1 MLRAVAM
8 KVFVNQR
15 VYQKDEN
22 RDGKI
27 WSDDGHA
34 IRRGVL
40 CFAFNINAAQS
51 VLINLG
57 EKSSVQPA
65 RIKFVNL
72 NNGIQKGSTHKW
84 TLTCQKELMSPPN
97 FS

>member
-1 MLRAVAM
+1 MRIVM
-8 KVFVNQR
+8 
-15 VYQKDEN
+15 
-22 RDGKI
+22 GKI

-72 NNGIQKGSTHKW
+72 NNGIQKGSTLKW
-84 TLTCQKELMSPPN
+84 TLTCQKELISPPN

>member
-1 MLRAVAM
+1 MRIVM
-8 KVFVNQR
+8 
-15 VYQKDEN
+15 
-22 RDGKI
+22 GKI

-57 EKSSVQPA
+57 EKSSVQPV

>member
-1 MLRAVAM
+1 MRIVM
-8 KVFVNQR
+8 
-15 VYQKDEN
+15 
-22 RDGKI
+22 GKI

-57 EKSSVQPA
+57 KKSSVQPA

-72 NNGIQKGSTHKW
+72 NNGIQKGSTQVDFDMPERINVTTK
-84 TLTCQKELMSPPN
+84 LQLRNENQKR
-97 FS
+97 